1 MEAPGKILVLTTD
14 RALADEAASLFS
26 RRGAEVLVAA
36 NLAAAQARMASE
48 KILAVVADAAR
59 IGAAERFNLLQVQ
72 AQKNFPLFILE
83 TLGTLSPLETSSLRR
98 LPWPLP
104 QGFADLVRTA
114 AKPVIFLADQTMF
127 ASRALHVLL
136 QQAGLQPLIL
146 DSVVG
151 LGETLT
157 ATPTRTK
164 SLWEKLTGGD
174 GGAGEEAKPRVA
186 VAQFTGD
193 LNAAAI
199 FDARLRQ
206 TLPNAACYHVS
217 GLEAPRAAAAALREK
232 RPAILLREDLRR
244 VPALLFDG
252 ETAARPAPDRGAK
265 ILLVDNYKP
274 SLDSLA
280 QALAAAKY
288 EVVATMDGNQ
298 ALAAAQNPGSFH
310 LAVIGAALAY
320 TQRTGADLALA
331 LRERDPDL
339 RIIFMV
345 DQYPLQSALKG
356 MSQVVELGLDDALL
370 KPVESS
376 RLIFSIQRALERR
389 FLLMENARL
398 LKEVQESNRQLA
410 QINAFQKKFFAMV
423 AHDVKNPLTAILGY
437 AEILHSKLADRP
449 ADLKNISHVYSA
461 AKTLN
466 ILISDLVDLAAIES
480 GKLRVTM
487 GPMDLAAVIAEVR
500 SRIEIAAAQ
509 RKIVFSVEMPPAL
522 PPMVGDAARLGQVI
536 QNLCTNAIQYTK
548 EGGKVSVI
556 IQAGPD
562 KVVVSVKDTGIG
574 ISKQDLPRVFER
586 FFQSE
591 QAQAMRKAG
600 FGLGLK
606 IAREIVQMHGGTIG
620 VESELGV
627 GTRFYFTLPVPK
639 PQ

>member
-1 MEAPGKILVLTTD
+1 MEEAAGKILIVTTD
-14 RALADEAASLFS
+14 RALATEASSLFS
-26 RRGAEVLVAA
+26 PKGAETLVAA
-36 NLAAAQARMASE
+36 NLAGAQSRISSE
-48 KILAVVADAAR
+48 KILGVIVDAAR
-59 IGAAERFNLLQVQ
+59 IGAAERNGLSQIQ
-72 AQKNFPLFILE
+72 TQKNLPLFILE

-104 QGFADLVRTA
+104 QGFSDLVRTA

-127 ASRALHVLL
+127 ASRALQILL

-146 DSVVG
+146 DSTVG
-151 LGETLT
+151 LGETMT

-164 SLWEKLTGGD
+164 SFWEKLTGS
-174 GGAGEEAKPRVA
+174 GGAEESEERPRVA
-186 VAQFTGD
+186 VAQFAGD
-193 LNAAAI
+193 LNAAAA

-206 TLPNAACYHVS
+206 ALPNAACYHVS
-217 GLEAPRAAAAALREK
+217 GVEAMRAAAVALQER
-232 RPAILLREDLRR
+232 RPAILLREDIRR
-244 VPALLFDG
+244 IPALLFGG
-252 ETAARPAPDRGAK
+252 ETSARPRPERGAR

-288 EVVATMDGNQ
+288 EVAATMDGNQ
-298 ALAAAQNPGSFH
+298 ALAAAQKPGSFH

-376 RLIFSIQRALERR
+376 RLIFSVQRALERR
-389 FLLMENARL
+389 FLIMENARL

-437 AEILHSKLADRP
+437 AEILQSKLSDRP
-449 ADLKNISHVYSA
+449 SELKSASHVYSA

-466 ILISDLVDLAAIES
+466 VLISDLVDLAAIES
-480 GKLRVTM
+480 GKLRVTLA
-487 GPMDLAAVIAEVR
+487 PMDLAAVVADVR
-500 SRIEIAAAQ
+500 SRIEITAAQ
-509 RKIVFSVEMPPAL
+509 RKIIFGVEMPPAL
-522 PPMVGDAARLGQVI
+522 PALVGDASRIGQVI

-548 EGGKVSVI
+548 EGGRVTVI
-556 IQAGPD
+556 VQPGPD

-574 ISKQDLPRVFER
+574 ISKQDLPRVFEM

-591 QAQAMRKAG
+591 
-600 FGLGLK
+600 
-606 IAREIVQMHGGTIG
+606 
-620 VESELGV
+620 
-627 GTRFYFTLPVPK
+627 
-639 PQ
+639 